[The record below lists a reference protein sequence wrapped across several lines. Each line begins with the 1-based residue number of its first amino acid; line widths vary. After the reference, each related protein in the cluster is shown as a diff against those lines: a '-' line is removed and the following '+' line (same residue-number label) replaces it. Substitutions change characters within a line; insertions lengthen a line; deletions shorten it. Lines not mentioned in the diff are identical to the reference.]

1 MMLVTGATGTVGRL
15 VIDQLVAARGKVRAV
30 SRTPGTAGLPGEVEV
45 VGPGILRSPAV
56 GGPLAGVRA
65 IFVNPA
71 AVSENA
77 GEFVALARR
86 AGVRR
91 LVVLAANNV
100 EDEDGL
106 QPSRFLGHRNRE
118 VEAAVVASGL
128 EWVSLRPATF
138 HTNALHWAGQISS
151 GDVVYGP
158 YAAATET
165 PVDPRDIAA
174 VAAMALLEA
183 GRGDGGGNLAGRKLE
198 LTGPQALSQD
208 RMVADIGA
216 ATGRPLTYQEV
227 PDAVVR
233 QNMARI
239 GAPEGFGEAY
249 LARLAYL
256 LDHPPRASDT
266 RPAAAG
272 PPADLVRAV
281 GTRSRGSVPAAARP
295 ARQQARRRI
304 RGEGRVLAWRTM
316 TSIRPGPDPGHS
328 RRCRCRGSS
337 TRSFADCCARRCTRF
352 SAVAWPW

>member
-15 VIDQLVAARGKVRAV
+15 VIDQLVAARGKVRAI

-45 VGPGILRSPAV
+45 VGPGTLRSPAV
-56 GGPLAGVRA
+56 DGPQADVRA
-65 IFVNPA
+65 VFVNPA

-91 LVVLAANNV
+91 LVVLAANNI
-100 EDEDGL
+100 EDEDAL

-138 HTNALHWAGQISS
+138 HTNALHWAGQISR

-158 YAAATET
+158 YAAARET

-174 VAAMALLEA
+174 VAAMALLETS
-183 GRGDGGGNLAGRKLE
+183 RGDGGGNLAGRKLE

-216 ATGRPLTYQEV
+216 AAGRLLRYQEV
-227 PDAVVR
+227 PDAVFR
-233 QNMARI
+233 RNMERT
-239 GAPEGFGEAY
+239 GAPEGFGDAY
-249 LARLAYL
+249 LARLAHL
-256 LDHPPRASDT
+256 LAHPPQVSDT
-266 RPAAAG
+266 VQRLLGRPPISFAQWARDHAEAFQRPPGQRGNKPEGAAHE
-272 PPADLVRAV
+272 
-281 GTRSRGSVPAAARP
+281 
-295 ARQQARRRI
+295 
-304 RGEGRVLAWRTM
+304 RGE
-316 TSIRPGPDPGHS
+316 
-328 RRCRCRGSS
+328 
-337 TRSFADCCARRCTRF
+337 F
-352 SAVAWPW
+352 SHGGQ